1 MGYMRHMRYMECEG
15 SRNRDVQF
23 YTTHLDESME
33 HDYSWCLT
41 KVTKGGG
48 HVGCIP
54 ASPLSTRINALSVC
68 PMCGIEP
75 PAELITTLDCGPHS
89 PDRPCQ
95 IVTLSATLDLAPD
108 IHYPYR

>member
-1 MGYMRHMRYMECEG
+1 M
-15 SRNRDVQF
+15 
-23 YTTHLDESME
+23 
-33 HDYSWCLT
+33 
-41 KVTKGGG
+41 
-48 HVGCIP
+48 P
-54 ASPLSTRINALSVC
+54 ASHLHTRINALSVC

-95 IVTLSATLDLAPD
+95 IVTLSATLDLAPN